1 MSLDFYLTTIQPTV
15 VFDANITHNLTGM
28 ADAAGIYWC
37 LWRPEEIGITKA
49 HQMIPLLTE
58 GLRKLVED
66 PETFQQY
73 DSSNGWGTY
82 QHFVP
87 FVKQVLA
94 GCIEHPDA
102 DVETCR

>member
-1 MSLDFYLTTIQPTV
+1 MSLDFVLKKTQPTV
-15 VFDANITHNLTGM
+15 VFDANITHNLTRM

-37 LWRPEEIGITKA
+37 LWRPDEIGITKA

-58 GLRKLVED
+58 GLQKLIED
-66 PETFQQY
+66 PETFRQY
-73 DSSNGWGTY
+73 DAANGWGKY
-82 QHFVP
+82 ENFVP
-87 FVKQVLA
+87 FVKRVLT